1 MGAWGV
7 GVFENDDAHDW
18 VSELGGAEDFGVIER
33 ALTAAATGAGDDDDG
48 PDVTT
53 ASIALAAAE
62 VVAALR
68 GTPGMLPEDA
78 TRWIATLRR
87 PATPELAEL
96 ARSAVLQIRT
106 ASQLKDGW
114 TETRGSTGAYWEGLV
129 DDLLARLE

>member
-18 VSELGGAEDFGVIER
+18 VAELGRAEDFGVIER
-33 ALTAAATGAGDDDDG
+33 ALTAAATGDEDG

-87 PATPELAEL
+87 PATPELVDL

-129 DDLLARLE
+129 DDLLARLD

>member
-18 VSELGGAEDFGVIER
+18 VAELAGAQDFGEIEQ
-33 ALTAAATGAGDDDDG
+33 ALTAAIAGDDG

-53 ASIALAAAE
+53 ASVALAAAE

-68 GTPGMLPEDA
+68 GSPGMLPEDA

-87 PATPELAEL
+87 RATPELVEL

-106 ASQLKDGW
+106 VSELRDGW

-129 DDLLARLE
+129 DDLLTRLE